1 MLPTSSLFRIQHQP
15 ALKHANN
22 TNQYFKDS
30 GFKQKYSW
38 CTGSSTSASA
48 VTVLFVKS
56 DHKGNHTLTPEVPQ
70 WHSAFEQCEKVSRR
84 NRLTDLRCGDGMWGC
99 VCVIVRCSGMC
110 WIFVERARAF
120 LRVRVR
126 GDCEMIVWCQ
136 TNLRLTQ
143 RDHVNSRLFQLLDK
157 REQNRRHCPRSALNW
172 AFLYLPC
179 TASYMWLGP
188 PPARSDTGPPFL
200 H

>member
-48 VTVLFVKS
+48 VTVLFVKI
-56 DHKGNHTLTPEVPQ
+56 DHKGNHTLNSRGSSMTQCLWAMWESQPQ
-70 WHSAFEQCEKVSRR
+70 KQTDWPPMWRR
-84 NRLTDLRCGDGMWGC
+84 DVRLC
-99 VCVIVRCSGMC
+99 VCDCTMFRYVLNICRASACIPACTCQGGTVKWLCGVRQ
-110 WIFVERARAF
+110 IFVWLSAITSTAACFSCSINASRIDATVRA
-120 LRVRVR
+120 
-126 GDCEMIVWCQ
+126 
-136 TNLRLTQ
+136 
-143 RDHVNSRLFQLLDK
+143 
-157 REQNRRHCPRSALNW
+157 
-172 AFLYLPC
+172 
-179 TASYMWLGP
+179 
-188 PPARSDTGPPFL
+188 L

>member
-56 DHKGNHTLTPEVPQ
+56 DHKGNHTLNPRGSSMT
-70 WHSAFEQCEKVSRR
+70 QCLWAMWESQAQKQTDWPPMWRR
-84 NRLTDLRCGDGMWGC
+84 DVRLCVWLYDVQ
-99 VCVIVRCSGMC
+99 VCVEYLSS
-110 WIFVERARAF
+110 ERAHSCVYVSGGTVKWLCGVRQICVWLSAITSTAACFSCSISASRIDATVRA
-120 LRVRVR
+120 
-126 GDCEMIVWCQ
+126 
-136 TNLRLTQ
+136 
-143 RDHVNSRLFQLLDK
+143 
-157 REQNRRHCPRSALNW
+157 
-172 AFLYLPC
+172 
-179 TASYMWLGP
+179 
-188 PPARSDTGPPFL
+188 L

>member
-1 MLPTSSLFRIQHQP
+1 MYREQHFCFNLLLQFCL
-15 ALKHANN
+15 LK
-22 TNQYFKDS
+22 
-30 GFKQKYSW
+30 
-38 CTGSSTSASA
+38 
-48 VTVLFVKS
+48 LII
-56 DHKGNHTLTPEVPQ
+56 KGLTPWTPEVPQ

-99 VCVIVRCSGMC
+99 VCVWLYDVQVCVEYLSSERVHSCVYVSG
-110 WIFVERARAF
+110 
-120 LRVRVR
+120 

-157 REQNRRHCPRSALNW
+157 REQNRRHCLRSALNW

>member
-1 MLPTSSLFRIQHQP
+1 MPIIQINTSRILVLSRNIPDVQGA
-15 ALKHANN
+15 ALLLLLLQFCLLK
-22 TNQYFKDS
+22 
-30 GFKQKYSW
+30 
-38 CTGSSTSASA
+38 
-48 VTVLFVKS
+48 LII
-56 DHKGNHTLTPEVPQ
+56 KGITPWTPEVPQ

-157 REQNRRHCPRSALNW
+157 RKQNRRHCLRSALNW

>member
-1 MLPTSSLFRIQHQP
+1 MPIIQINSSRILVLSRNIVLMYREQVE
-15 ALKHANN
+15 ALLLLLLQFCLLK
-22 TNQYFKDS
+22 
-30 GFKQKYSW
+30 
-38 CTGSSTSASA
+38 
-48 VTVLFVKS
+48 VII
-56 DHKGNHTLTPEVPQ
+56 KGITPWTPEVPQ
-70 WHSAFEQCEKVSRR
+70 WHSAFEQCEKVSRSAETDW
-84 NRLTDLRCGDGMWGC
+84 LTSDVETGC
-99 VCVIVRCSGMC
+99 EAVCVWLYDVQVCVEYLSSERVHSCVYVSG
-110 WIFVERARAF
+110 
-120 LRVRVR
+120 

-157 REQNRRHCPRSALNW
+157 REQNRRHCLRSALNW